1 MEFINICPKVAGYEI
16 HRQKSVAFLCINN
29 EHAEK
34 EIRKTILFSTVSDQ
48 ILRYIRGVFTFENY
62 YVFILL

>member
-1 MEFINICPKVAGYEI
+1 MEFINTLSKVAGYEI
-16 HRQKSVAFLCINN
+16 HIQKSVAFLCINN

-34 EIRKTILFSTVSDQ
+34 ETRKAILFNTVSE
-48 ILRYIRGVFTFENY
+48 ILRYIIAVFTLENY

>member
-1 MEFINICPKVAGYEI
+1 MEFINTFSKVAGYEI
-16 HRQKSVAFLCINN
+16 HIQKSVAFLCINN

-34 EIRKTILFSTVSDQ
+34 EIRKTILFNTVSE
-48 ILRYIRGVFTFENY
+48 ILRYIRGEFTFENY